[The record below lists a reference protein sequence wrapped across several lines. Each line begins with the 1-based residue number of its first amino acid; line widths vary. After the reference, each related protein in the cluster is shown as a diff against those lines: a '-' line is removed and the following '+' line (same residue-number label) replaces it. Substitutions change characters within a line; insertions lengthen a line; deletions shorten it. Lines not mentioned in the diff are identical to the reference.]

1 MIGVRY
7 DRGVFLPQQNLWLD
21 PWEAK
26 DFAFVSH
33 AHSDHIAPHR
43 QVIVSE
49 RTARLMQARLP
60 GKRMEIPLPFG
71 QERNIRGMQVTLF
84 PAGHIFG
91 SAQFFLR
98 TENDS
103 LLYTGDFKLRRGQ
116 SAEPAEWTAAD
127 TLIMETTYGLPRY
140 RLPPTEEVIAQIVA
154 FCRDAID
161 NNEVPVLLGYSLGK
175 AQEILCALDGAALTP
190 MLHGAVYQMTRIYEQ
205 YGQKFC
211 GYVRYRANEV
221 AGKVLICPPSAN
233 RSRMLEK
240 IPRKRVAMISGWAVE
255 PSAIYRYQVDA
266 GFPLS
271 DHADYDDLLRYVD
284 LVKPKRVFT
293 LHGFAG
299 HFARD
304 LRARGIEAWALTE
317 ENQMELTLG
326 TFFAQPPDAAGAAS
340 SVAAALSA
348 ADTNSAPPR
357 TMASTAPSEFFAFA
371 NVGQAIAATAAKL
384 EKVRLLSEYFSTLDD
399 ARLAIATV
407 YFTGHAFPQTD
418 LRTLQVGGSV
428 IYRALAGSTRMS
440 DVEFR
445 RIASGHG
452 DAGKTAFEVLDG
464 RTTPEPFGLIDSYE
478 FFEQLHKL
486 RGPVAKKDALQ
497 SLLARL
503 IAREGEYVVKI
514 LSGDLRI
521 GLREGLVEEAIAKAF
536 AVPLEE
542 VKEANMLLGDIG
554 RTAVLAKRQEL
565 HRAELTLFRPIKCML
580 ASPEPTAEAIWKRFV
595 ESNAVAAV
603 ALAAGA
609 AALGREPDGRM
620 ASPTTIA
627 EAPLRGGILP
637 DAPPRTG
644 ASTVYVED
652 KFDGIRA
659 QLHVSSD
666 RAEIYS
672 RDLKR
677 ITGQFREIADRA
689 RWFSADMILDGEII
703 AYAEDR
709 KLTFFDLQKRLGR
722 KSEGLDFFEAAS
734 ADVPVIFVVFD
745 LLLFDGR
752 SLLRK
757 PLRERRELLRG
768 LKLPPKFQI
777 ATVVAAHSANEIET
791 EFKRARMRLNEGLMI
806 KDPESFY
813 SPGRRGLFWFKLK
826 KELAT
831 LDVVVVAAEL
841 GHGKR
846 NHVLSDYTFAV
857 RDENSGELLPIG
869 KAYSGLTDSEIA
881 ELTEHFKQNTLVD
894 RGRYREVKPN
904 IVLEVAFNS
913 IQPSTRHAS
922 GLALRFPR
930 IKAIRRD
937 KTIENIDTLAY
948 AQQLA
953 AEQNRGQSAWKLS
966 R

>member
-1 MIGVRY
+1 
-7 DRGVFLPQQNLWLD
+7 
-21 PWEAK
+21 
-26 DFAFVSH
+26 
-33 AHSDHIAPHR
+33 
-43 QVIVSE
+43 
-49 RTARLMQARLP
+49 
-60 GKRMEIPLPFG
+60 
-71 QERNIRGMQVTLF
+71 
-84 PAGHIFG
+84 
-91 SAQFFLR
+91 
-98 TENDS
+98 
-103 LLYTGDFKLRRGQ
+103 
-116 SAEPAEWTAAD
+116 
-127 TLIMETTYGLPRY
+127 
-140 RLPPTEEVIAQIVA
+140 
-154 FCRDAID
+154 
-161 NNEVPVLLGYSLGK
+161 
-175 AQEILCALDGAALTP
+175 
-190 MLHGAVYQMTRIYEQ
+190 
-205 YGQKFC
+205 
-211 GYVRYRANEV
+211 
-221 AGKVLICPPSAN
+221 
-233 RSRMLEK
+233 
-240 IPRKRVAMISGWAVE
+240 
-255 PSAIYRYQVDA
+255 
-266 GFPLS
+266 
-271 DHADYDDLLRYVD
+271 
-284 LVKPKRVFT
+284 
-293 LHGFAG
+293 
-299 HFARD
+299 
-304 LRARGIEAWALTE
+304 
-317 ENQMELTLG
+317 
-326 TFFAQPPDAAGAAS
+326 
-340 SVAAALSA
+340 
-348 ADTNSAPPR
+348 
-357 TMASTAPSEFFAFA
+357 
-371 NVGQAIAATAAKL
+371 
-384 EKVRLLSEYFSTLDD
+384 
-399 ARLAIATV
+399 
-407 YFTGHAFPQTD
+407 
-418 LRTLQVGGSV
+418 
-428 IYRALAGSTRMS
+428 
-440 DVEFR
+440 
-445 RIASGHG
+445 
-452 DAGKTAFEVLDG
+452 
-464 RTTPEPFGLIDSYE
+464 
-478 FFEQLHKL
+478 
-486 RGPVAKKDALQ
+486 
-497 SLLARL
+497 
-503 IAREGEYVVKI
+503 
-514 LSGDLRI
+514 
-521 GLREGLVEEAIAKAF
+521 
-536 AVPLEE
+536 
-542 VKEANMLLGDIG
+542 
-554 RTAVLAKRQEL
+554 VLAKRQEL

-620 ASPTTIA
+620 ASPTAIA
-627 EAPLRGGILP
+627 EAPLRGGILS

-722 KSEGLDFFEAAS
+722 KSEGLDLFEAAS
-734 ADVPVIFVVFD
+734 ADVPVIFVAFD

-752 SLLRK
+752 SLLRT

-791 EFKRARMRLNEGLMI
+791 EFKRARMRLNEGLVI